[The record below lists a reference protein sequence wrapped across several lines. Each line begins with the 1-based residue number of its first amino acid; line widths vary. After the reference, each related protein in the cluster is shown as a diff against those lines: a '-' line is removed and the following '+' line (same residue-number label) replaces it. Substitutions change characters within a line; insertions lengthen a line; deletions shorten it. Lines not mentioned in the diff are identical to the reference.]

1 MFLLS
6 VAEFGLWAVLCFL
19 FFGKKLHRR
28 FPAMGAYLALRV
40 ASAPIL
46 VLLFL
51 GQARH
56 WFNDYCF
63 MCYFFAFWAV
73 YIASAILL
81 YFICVEVFRS
91 VLSAFTGLMRLG
103 TLIFRWVAF
112 VSVVV
117 SFSTLKVPQYRVM
130 VVPQIA
136 TGLMR
141 PVSILELCLLTFLC
155 LSMNSLRLSTR
166 DIGFGISLGFG
177 ILSANDFVQSLLT
190 TMYTSLTDPIQFVG
204 EGVLLAGLGLW
215 VVYFALPEPVRKPV
229 MMPVNSTIL
238 RWNEIASALGHTG
251 TQVAVQPT
259 GGFFLTDVEKAVESA
274 LARNLENKK

>member
-1 MFLLS
+1 
-6 VAEFGLWAVLCFL
+6 
-19 FFGKKLHRR
+19 
-28 FPAMGAYLALRV
+28 MGAYLALRV